1 MSSLPAH
8 ASMVTLGC
16 EAAGTRLS
24 DRKQQSEGNWLGWYG
39 EEN

>member
-16 EAAGTRLS
+16 EAAGNGLS
-24 DRKQQSEGNWLGWYG
+24 DS
-39 EEN
+39 

>member
-16 EAAGTRLS
+16 EAAGTRLP
-24 DRKQQSEGNWLGWYG
+24 DG
-39 EEN
+39 